1 MTRPEALLDQFRKAT
16 DRLRES
22 LGLEKSPIVRD
33 SAILRFEIAMD
44 LSLED
49 IEGVPRKQAWRRV
62 SFSQGMLSRGVQAAA
77 HSVR

>member
-1 MTRPEALLDQFRKAT
+1 MTRPEATLDQFRKAT
-16 DRLRES
+16 DRLREA

-44 LSLED
+44 LLEG
-49 IEGVPRKQAWRRV
+49 IEGAPRKQAWRRV